1 MNSPGPDTRVSTVRD
16 DRSANAT
23 STATMT
29 LADIA
34 RTCGEL
40 LPLPPEEDGTV
51 FAQPWQAHAFAM
63 TLLLHERGLFSWPE
77 WAAALT
83 AQIRAAQARGDADSG
98 TTYYQHWLD
107 ALEHLVIA
115 RQLGTPEQIHAL
127 EHAWEAAAART
138 PHGQPIVLEPAD
150 LPQNQ

>member
-1 MNSPGPDTRVSTVRD
+1 MNSPWPDAPL
-16 DRSANAT
+16 SAARPA

-34 RTCGEL
+34 QTCGER
-40 LPLPPEEDGTV
+40 LPLPPDEDGAV

-63 TLLLHERGLFSWPE
+63 TLQLHERGLFSWPE

-83 AQIRAAQARGDADSG
+83 AQIRAAQARGDADRG
-98 TTYYQHWLD
+98 TTYYQHWLN
-107 ALEHLVIA
+107 ALEQLVID

-138 PHGQPIVLEPAD
+138 PHGQPIALEPVD
-150 LPQNQ
+150 LPPNQ